1 MSRRSDHEGSN
12 GDIPEDIEIVVEDD
26 QFEDAHTSVSVSH
39 LSSSTSRPSITID
52 SIVGRFYAMAMAS
65 TRTQASEE
73 GDDGEGGGNGPREPL
88 LNSNTVRDGGTMTYS
103 SQEGDRPS
111 SIYNNGGS
119 KRAINTFQ
127 ALVATFVG
135 IATVAAPYLLISS
148 HRGEDHTK
156 HPVYNTCLPYGDN
169 HTTLGTRVS
178 DLHCC
183 ANQISGRW
191 IGGDNSDK
199 PRRTA
204 IEWFLSGGGRDLP
217 VDPKTCA
224 NSWDTTFAIMYSL
237 IVTRESVKVHDPSW
251 HSNKTMHNSY
261 DVCRWSRVQCT
272 TEGVINGMTFNN
284 AGLYGSIPP
293 ELMVLTNLER
303 LELITNPNLKG
314 TLPTEFGQLQEL
326 KYLFVHETGVSEAVP
341 SEIGHL
347 HKLQQFLLDHTSL
360 TGTMPKQVCDLV
372 SNGTLVSLR
381 NTCPG
386 NDGPSSS
393 QLSCSC
399 CTSCKKCVNDK

>member
-1 MSRRSDHEGSN
+1 MSRRSDHEGGN
-12 GDIPEDIEIVVEDD
+12 EDIPEDIEVVVEDD
-26 QFEDAHTSVSVSH
+26 RFADATTVSVSH
-39 LSSSTSRPSITID
+39 LSSSNSTYFAVISSVVSRY
-52 SIVGRFYAMAMAS
+52 YAMAMAS
-65 TRTQASEE
+65 TRTRASE
-73 GDDGEGGGNGPREPL
+73 DGEEDGDNGPREPL
-88 LNSNTVRDGGTMTYS
+88 LISNRVSGGGTITHF
-103 SQEGDRPS
+103 SQEGDRPA
-111 SIYNNGGS
+111 SIYNNERS
-119 KRAINTFQ
+119 KRPFYTLQVLLIA
-127 ALVATFVG
+127 FVG
-135 IATVAAPYLLISS
+135 ITATYMLISS
-148 HRGEDHTK
+148 HHSEDHTK
-156 HPVYNTCLPYGDN
+156 HPTYNTCLSYGEN
-169 HTTLGTRVS
+169 KTTLGDRVS

-183 ANQISGRW
+183 ANHISGRW
-191 IGGDNSDK
+191 IGGDKSDK

-224 NSWDTTFAIMYSL
+224 NTWDTTFAIMYSL

-272 TEGVINGMTFNN
+272 TDGVINGMTFNN

-314 TLPTEFGQLQEL
+314 TLPTEFGQLQDLE
-326 KYLFVHETGVSEAVP
+326 YLLVHETGLSGTVP

-347 HKLQQFLLDHTSL
+347 YKLQQFLLDHTNL

-372 SNGTLVSLR
+372 SNGTLKILR
-381 NTCPG
+381 NTCPR

-399 CTSCKKCVNDK
+399 CTRCKHA